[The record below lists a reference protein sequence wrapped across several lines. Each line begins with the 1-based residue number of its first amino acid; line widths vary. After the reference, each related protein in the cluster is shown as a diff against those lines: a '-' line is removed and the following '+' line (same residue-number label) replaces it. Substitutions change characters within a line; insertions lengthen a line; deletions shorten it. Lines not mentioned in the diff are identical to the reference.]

1 MPSDNCKEM
10 ARIITEEAVRNGISN
25 PEQIQYMIATA
36 EWETNHQCV
45 PVREAYWL
53 SEDWRKKHLRYY
65 PYYGRGYTQIT
76 WKENYARFSKLLD
89 LDLVRQPDLALRPEV
104 AAKILVLGMR
114 DGLFTG
120 VSLNDVT
127 SDDGSVDFHSAR
139 RIING
144 TDKAD
149 VIASMAQS
157 TQIMV

>member
-10 ARIITEEAVRNGISN
+10 ARILTEEAVRNGISN
-25 PEQIQYMIATA
+25 PEQIKYMIATA

-65 PYYGRGYTQIT
+65 PYYGRGYAQIT
-76 WKENYARFSKLLD
+76 WKENYERFGKLLD

-120 VSLNDVT
+120 ISLNDVT
-127 SDDGSVDFHSAR
+127 SADGSVDFRRAR

-149 VIASMAQS
+149 TIASIAENVN
-157 TQIMV
+157 IA